1 MPSLA
6 DTIAAWA
13 SPPARAPRA
22 LLRIS
27 GPGVPDLARA
37 LLTPAPSARGAAPA
51 RLALPPHTLPV
62 LAAFSSAPR
71 SYTGEDVL
79 ELLIPGN
86 PRLVERVLDHL
97 CAHPGVRRAGPGEF
111 TARAYLHGKL
121 TLDQAEGVAASIA
134 ALTREELDAARALRD
149 GRAGDDA
156 RAWRDELVAVLAL
169 VEAAIDFTDQE
180 DVRPISADA
189 LRARV
194 AAVRDAI
201 GTRLGAGTGEHIREG
216 DPLVV
221 LAGAPNAGKSTLFNA
236 LLARTRAVAGPAPG
250 TTRDVLVEPLDLA
263 RLAPGAG
270 RILLAD
276 LAGLD
281 AGAQG
286 VDALA
291 QQAARDALADADLV
305 LWCDPSGRFDPAAA
319 PPTDAPLLRVRT
331 FADQIATEPPPP
343 SSPCGPAPFQAPAS
357 TPSLPSGAGP
367 FQAPSST
374 PSLPSGAGPFQAPAS
389 TPSLPSGAGPFQA
402 PSSTPSLPSGA
413 GPFQAPASTP
423 SLPSGAGPF
432 QAPSSTPSLS
442 VSALDQRG
450 LPELARSISR
460 TLCGVRAA
468 PLLTLLPRHRAAL
481 RDAAVALDHTLALA
495 HERPDSAEEIA
506 GELRASLDALGE
518 LTGRLTPDDV
528 LARVFASFCVGK

>member
-1 MPSLA
+1 MLSLA
-6 DTIAAWA
+6 DTIAACA

-27 GPGVPDLARA
+27 GPGVPDLAHA
-37 LLTPAPSARGAAPA
+37 LLTPAPLARRAAPA
-51 RLALPPHTLPV
+51 RLELAPHTLPA
-62 LAAFSSAPR
+62 LAAFYPAPR

-111 TARAYLHGKL
+111 TARAYLQGKL

-134 ALTREELDAARALRD
+134 ALTRDELDAARALRD
-149 GRAGDDA
+149 GHAGNDA

-194 AAVRDAI
+194 IAVRDAI
-201 GTRLGAGTGEHIREG
+201 GTRLGAGAGAHIREG

-236 LLARTRAVAGPAPG
+236 LLARTRAVAGPTPG

-263 RLAPGAG
+263 RLTPGAG

-281 AGAQG
+281 ADAQG

-319 PPTDAPLLRVRT
+319 PPTDAPILRVRT
-331 FADQIATEPPPP
+331 FADQR
-343 SSPCGPAPFQAPAS
+343 PAD
-357 TPSLPSGAGP
+357 PSLPSS
-367 FQAPSST
+367 PSVPAS
-374 PSLPSGAGPFQAPAS
+374 SQAPA
-389 TPSLPSGAGPFQA
+389 
-402 PSSTPSLPSGA
+402 
-413 GPFQAPASTP
+413 
-423 SLPSGAGPF
+423 
-432 QAPSSTPSLS
+432 STPSLS

-450 LPELARSISR
+450 LPALALAISR
-460 TLCGVRAA
+460 TLSGVRAA

-506 GELRASLDALGE
+506 GELRAALDALGE

-528 LARVFASFCVGK
+528 LARVFASFCIGK

>member
-6 DTIAAWA
+6 DTIAACA

-37 LLTPAPSARGAAPA
+37 LLTPMPPARGGAPA
-51 RLALPPHTLPV
+51 RLALPPHSLPV
-62 LAAFSSAPR
+62 LAAFSPAPR
-71 SYTGEDVL
+71 SYTGEDIL

-86 PRLVERVLDHL
+86 PRLIERVLDHL

-134 ALTREELDAARALRD
+134 SLSREELDAARALRD

-201 GTRLGAGTGEHIREG
+201 GTRLGAGAGEHIREG

-221 LAGAPNAGKSTLFNA
+221 LAGTPNAGKSTLFNA

-281 AGAQG
+281 AGARG

-319 PPTDAPLLRVRT
+319 PPTDAPILRVRT
-331 FADQIATEPPPP
+331 FADQR
-343 SSPCGPAPFQAPAS
+343 PAE
-357 TPSLPSGAGP
+357 PSLPSGAGP
-367 FQAPSST
+367 FQAPVS
-374 PSLPSGAGPFQAPAS
+374 P
-389 TPSLPSGAGPFQA
+389 
-402 PSSTPSLPSGA
+402 
-413 GPFQAPASTP
+413 
-423 SLPSGAGPF
+423 
-432 QAPSSTPSLS
+432 PSLS

-506 GELRASLDALGE
+506 GELRAALDALGE

>member
-1 MPSLA
+1 VRRAHTSGVPALD

-22 LLRIS
+22 LLRLS
-27 GPGVPDLARA
+27 GPACPALARA

-51 RLALPPHTLPV
+51 RLALPPHVLPV
-62 LAAFSSAPR
+62 LAAFYPAPR

-97 CAHPGVRRAGPGEF
+97 CTHPGVRRAGPGEF

-156 RAWRDELVAVLAL
+156 RAWRDELAGVLAL

-180 DVRPISADA
+180 DVRPISAEA
-189 LRARV
+189 LRTRV
-194 AAVRDAI
+194 AAVRDAL
-201 GTRLGAGTGEHIREG
+201 GTRLGADAGEHIHPG

-281 AGAQG
+281 ADARG

-291 QQAARDALADADLV
+291 QQAARDALAAADLV
-305 LWCDPSGRFDPAAA
+305 LWCDPSGRFDPAAT
-319 PPTDAPLLRVRT
+319 PPTDAPILRVRT
-331 FADQIATEPPPP
+331 FADQR
-343 SSPCGPAPFQAPAS
+343 PAE
-357 TPSLPSGAGP
+357 
-367 FQAPSST
+367 

-389 TPSLPSGAGPFQA
+389 S
-402 PSSTPSLPSGA
+402 
-413 GPFQAPASTP
+413 P

-450 LPELARSISR
+450 LPALALAISR
-460 TLCGVRAA
+460 ALSGVRAA
-468 PLLTLLPRHRAAL
+468 PLLALLPRHRAAL
-481 RDAAVALDHTLALA
+481 RDAAVALDRTLALA

-506 GELRASLDALGE
+506 GELRAALDALGE
-518 LTGRLTPDDV
+518 LAGRLTPDDV